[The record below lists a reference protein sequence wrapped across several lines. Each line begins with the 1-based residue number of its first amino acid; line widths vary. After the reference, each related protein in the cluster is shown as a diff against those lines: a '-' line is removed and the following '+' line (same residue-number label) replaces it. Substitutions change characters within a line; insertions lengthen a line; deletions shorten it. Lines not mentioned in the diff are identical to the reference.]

1 MLKPLDQLDQL
12 DDKLNTLIHYVNEL
26 HNTNRELREQIK
38 TLHTEKSQ
46 MAQRMS
52 DAQARID
59 DIIAQLEIASNPE
72 QPTEAL
78 TPSEN
83 SL

>member
-1 MLKPLDQLDQL
+1 MLKPLAQLDQL

-38 TLHTEKSQ
+38 TLQTDKSQ
-46 MAQRMS
+46 MVQRMT

-59 DIIAQLEIASNPE
+59 DVIAQLEIANPPVE
-72 QPTEAL
+72 SSEAPN
-78 TPSEN
+78 PSEKP
-83 SL
+83 L